1 MSDAMS
7 FEKALADLEAIVA
20 KLESG
25 DAALDESLALFE
37 KGVQLAKFLRQEL
50 EKAEKKIEIL
60 LKDAEGELRAEA
72 FDPVQDGSEETPQ
85 PADTEPESEDNG
97 SLPF

>member
-37 KGVQLAKFLRQEL
+37 KGVQRAKFLRQEL

-72 FDPVQDGSEETPQ
+72 FDPVQDSSEVTPQ
-85 PADTEPESEDNG
+85 PADTEPESDDNG

>member
-7 FEKALADLEAIVA
+7 FEKALAELEAIVV
-20 KLESG
+20 KLEG
-25 DAALDESLALFE
+25 GEAALDESLTLFE
-37 KGVQLAKFLRQEL
+37 KGVQLAKYLRGEL

-60 LKDAEGELRAEA
+60 LKDAEGQLQ
-72 FDPVQDGSEETPQ
+72 PETFAPEQ
-85 PADTEPESEDNG
+85 EDKGGAQTSADTEPEPEDSG